1 MRILKTNGFT
11 KFAKKERITDR
22 MLRDTVK
29 EIANGLKGSPQ
40 GSSVYKQ
47 RVARPGKGKSGGF
60 RTMIVFRKED
70 RVIFIEGYAK
80 NEQSTLSPVELKV
93 VRKFATELLKWTDRE
108 LDALVKQGVLQ
119 EITDG

>member
-1 MRILKTNGFT
+1 MRVLKTNGFT
-11 KFAKKERITDR
+11 KFAKKESITDR

-29 EIANGLKGSPQ
+29 EIVKGLTGSPQ
-40 GSSVYKQ
+40 GSSVYKK

-60 RTMIVFRKED
+60 RTMLVFRKED

-80 NEQSTLSPVELKV
+80 NEQSTLSQVELKV
-93 VRKFATELLKWTDRE
+93 IRKFATELLKWTEKE
-108 LDALVKQGVLQ
+108 LDTLVKQGVLQ